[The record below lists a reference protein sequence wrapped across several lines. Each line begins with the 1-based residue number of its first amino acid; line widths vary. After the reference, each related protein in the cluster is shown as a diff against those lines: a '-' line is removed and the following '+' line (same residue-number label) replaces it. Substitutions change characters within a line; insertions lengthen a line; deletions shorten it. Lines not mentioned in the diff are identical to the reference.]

1 MSSFER
7 HKAKAPKTLNFALI
21 VCSSS
26 RFEAYR
32 SGRRFEDLSGD
43 LAESLIE
50 AWGFKVS
57 HRMLL
62 PDDLKTI
69 REAVDRLCSMDDVD
83 VVLISGGTGLSPRD
97 VTVEAVRP
105 MFEKEIPGFGE
116 LFRMLTFQ
124 REGSIA
130 VLSRAVAGVYRGKIV
145 FAIPGS
151 PGAVELALKRLIL
164 PEAAHMVLHAKGLG

>member
-1 MSSFER
+1 LSSFER

-32 SGRRFEDLSGD
+32 SGRQFEDLSGD

-83 VVLISGGTGLSPRD
+83 VVLISGGTGLSQRD

>member
-1 MSSFER
+1 MSSER
-7 HKAKAPKTLNFALI
+7 HKAKAPKTLNFAVV

-26 RFEAYR
+26 RFEAEK
-32 SGRRFEDLSGD
+32 SGKVFEDLSGD

-50 AWGFKVS
+50 TRGFKVS
-57 HRMLL
+57 HRMIL
-62 PDDLKTI
+62 PDDLNMI
-69 REAVDRLCSMDDVD
+69 REAVDRLCSMEDVD

-97 VTVEAVRP
+97 VTVEAVKP

-124 REGSIA
+124 REGGIA
-130 VLSRAVAGVYRGKIV
+130 VLSRAIAGVVKGRIV

-151 PGAVELALKRLIL
+151 PKAVELALKELIL
-164 PEAAHMVLHAKGLG
+164 PEAAHMVLHARGLG